1 MQFILLVSIFVFS
14 FGFRNKIKSFHQS
27 RLFSLKEPNDKP
39 FHKMDLFEKFEK
51 FSMENNEEKEREYL
65 FRIYKFLQQ
74 SQKKEII
81 DLDFAKL
88 VQQMDQVAIENIHKG
103 NIPRPPETEDE
114 IEEDSFEGYLRSEFN
129 KICKNNTI
137 EFETYYKWRKE
148 KGIVFTKEEI
158 LDFYNI
164 IVSNKERC
172 SLMEFITLNK
182 IIDENNAAEY

>member
-1 MQFILLVSIFVFS
+1 MQFIFLASLFVFS
-14 FGFRNKIKSFHQS
+14 FGFRNKITTFHQS
-27 RLFSLKEPNDKP
+27 KLFSLKKPNDKP
-39 FHKMDLFEKFEK
+39 FYKMDLFEKFEK
-51 FSMENNEEKEREYL
+51 FSIENNEEKEREYL
-65 FRIYKFLQQ
+65 FRIYRFLQQ

-88 VQQMDQVAIENIHKG
+88 VEQMDQVAIENIHKG
-103 NIPRPPETEDE
+103 SIPMPPDTEDE
-114 IEEDSFEGYLRSEFN
+114 IKEDSFEGYLRSEFN
-129 KICKNNTI
+129 KICENNSI
-137 EFETYYKWRKE
+137 DFETYYKWRKE

-164 IVSNKERC
+164 IVSNKEKC

>member
-1 MQFILLVSIFVFS
+1 MLVSIFVFS

>member
-74 SQKKEII
+74 SQKK
-81 DLDFAKL
+81 K
-88 VQQMDQVAIENIHKG
+88 
-103 NIPRPPETEDE
+103 
-114 IEEDSFEGYLRSEFN
+114 
-129 KICKNNTI
+129 
-137 EFETYYKWRKE
+137 
-148 KGIVFTKEEI
+148 
-158 LDFYNI
+158 
-164 IVSNKERC
+164 
-172 SLMEFITLNK
+172 
-182 IIDENNAAEY
+182 